1 VGCVAVVVHVSFLL
15 WRYVLGFRIN
25 NRASANPAPAWHA
38 VALVPLMF
46 AFAAVESYAAILGVL
61 PFVGVLQ
68 GQKVSEV
75 INKPR

>member
-1 VGCVAVVVHVSFLL
+1 MGWVALVVQPIGPALSTFLGSYKQPGL
-15 WRYVLGFRIN
+15 RR
-25 NRASANPAPAWHA
+25 PAPAWHA

-46 AFAAVESYAAILGVL
+46 VFAAVESYAALLGVL
-61 PFVGVLQ
+61 RFVGVLQ